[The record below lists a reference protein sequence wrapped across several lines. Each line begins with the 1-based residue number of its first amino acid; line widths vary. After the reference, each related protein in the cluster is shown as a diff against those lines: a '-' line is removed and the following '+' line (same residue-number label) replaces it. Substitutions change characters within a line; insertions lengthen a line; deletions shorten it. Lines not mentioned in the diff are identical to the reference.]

1 VTRAHVAIVVA
12 ASLAGLL
19 FGFDTAVIA
28 GVTHSLRVEYALSPA
43 GLGAT
48 VSSAL
53 WGTLLGALIMGG
65 PGDRFGSRNTLR
77 FIGALYSIA
86 AIGCALAWN
95 LPVFVIFRF
104 LIGLA
109 IGGSSVLAPVYIS
122 EIAPAARRGV
132 LVGLFQFNVVLGI
145 LLAYCSNFAVTQL
158 VSGPEAWRV
167 KLAVAAAPA
176 VIFFLLMLTVPD
188 SPRWLVLKGRVG
200 AALASLKRL
209 GVADPQAAVL
219 SLGQSQPGVSE
230 SRPGLSQTPP
240 ALSQTEPGMT
250 PTQRGKPMAP
260 RESLSWSRHR
270 KPILLAVTLAMFNQ
284 LSGINAI
291 LYYLGDIFVAAG
303 FNSMSANLQSM
314 AIGATNLIATV
325 IGMSVID
332 RLCRKVL
339 LLVGSVGTAAALAG
353 VAVIMGTGSHQALLL
368 PLLVGFIASFAL
380 SQGAVIWVYLSE
392 VFPTPV
398 RARGQ
403 SLGSAT
409 HWVMNALVSSAF
421 PAVAAYSKAGPFAFF
436 ALMMALQFVVVLVA
450 FPETKGVALEEMA
463 ERLSGAR

>member
-122 EIAPAARRGV
+122 EIAPAERRGV

-200 AALASLKRL
+200 AALVSLKRL
-209 GVADPQAAVL
+209 GVADPEAAVL
-219 SLGQSQPGVSE
+219 SLGQSQPG
-230 SRPGLSQTPP
+230 LSQTR
-240 ALSQTEPGMT
+240 PGD
-250 PTQRGKPMAP
+250 PLAP

-303 FNSMSANLQSM
+303 FNSMSADLQSM
-314 AIGATNLIATV
+314 AIGATNLIATL

-332 RLCRKVL
+332 RLGRKVL
-339 LLVGSVGTAAALAG
+339 LLVGSVGTTAALAG

-463 ERLSGAR
+463 QRLAGTR

>member
-1 VTRAHVAIVVA
+1 VTRAHVVIVVV

-53 WGTLLGALIMGG
+53 WGTLFGALIMGG

-122 EIAPAARRGV
+122 EIAPAERRGV
-132 LVGLFQFNVVLGI
+132 LVGMFQFNVVLGI

-167 KLAVAAAPA
+167 KLAVAAVPA

-219 SLGQSQPGVSE
+219 SLGQSD
-230 SRPGLSQTPP
+230 PGLSQTRPGDP
-240 ALSQTEPGMT
+240 LAPGGQTRPESPV
-250 PTQRGKPMAP
+250 

-303 FNSMSANLQSM
+303 FNSMSADLQSM

-332 RLCRKVL
+332 RLGRKVL

-353 VAVIMGTGSHQALLL
+353 VAVIMGTGTHQALLL

-409 HWVMNALVSSAF
+409 HWVMNALLSSAF
-421 PAVAAYSKAGPFAFF
+421 PAVAAVSKAGPFAFF

-450 FPETKGVALEEMA
+450 FPETKGVALERMG
-463 ERLSGAR
+463 ERLAGAR